1 MLGKPASYERQP
13 YFFSDQYDVGME
25 FTGDPTGSDD
35 LVIRGDPSGREFIAF
50 WLAGRR
56 VVAAMNVNVWDVTD
70 DLTRLIE
77 SRAPVDPATPSRS

>member
-1 MLGKPASYERQP
+1 
-13 YFFSDQYDVGME
+13 ME

-77 SRAPVDPATPSRS
+77 SRAPVDPARLVDPDVALGDVVADRAGAA